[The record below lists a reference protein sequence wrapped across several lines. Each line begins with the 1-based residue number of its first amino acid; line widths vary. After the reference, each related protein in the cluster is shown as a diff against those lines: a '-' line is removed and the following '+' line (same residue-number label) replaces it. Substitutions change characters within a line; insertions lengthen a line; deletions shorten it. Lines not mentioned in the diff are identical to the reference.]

1 VAGRA
6 ALLPIQ
12 ETLDRLPQACTA
24 RTCTYQTCDAVHHHV
39 YESYCGEGRNEYS
52 VAAWRVLWIAGG
64 TMSEQTIWAIHPGKG
79 GAAED
84 LFLRRNVI
92 AIGWPNMGDLSHYED
107 REAYKRALPQSYPEE
122 KPGAIPTKAGML
134 YRFVH
139 EMNVGDLV
147 VCPLKLVQEVRI
159 GRILGGYE
167 HAPDVDHGYPNMRKV
182 EWGEKVPR
190 TSFSQGALYEM
201 GSALTLFQISAHAD
215 EVIALLEGR
224 GIEPVDEEEDIAEIT
239 SDIEDQTRDYV
250 LKQLARRLKG
260 HPFEHFVAQ
269 LLEKMGYRTRVSAV
283 GTDHGIDIIAH
294 RDELGFEPPLV
305 KVQVK
310 SAEASVGEPAVSALY
325 GKVREKEFGLLVTLG
340 SFTKQAVDFAFS
352 KGNLRLID
360 GDELV
365 DLIFQHYEELDPRY
379 QGMIPLKRVYVP
391 EAVSEE

>member
-1 VAGRA
+1 
-6 ALLPIQ
+6 
-12 ETLDRLPQACTA
+12 
-24 RTCTYQTCDAVHHHV
+24 
-39 YESYCGEGRNEYS
+39 
-52 VAAWRVLWIAGG
+52 
-64 TMSEQTIWAIHPGKG
+64 MSEQTIWAIHPGKG

-84 LFLRRNVI
+84 LFLQRKVI
-92 AIGWPNMGDLSHYED
+92 AIGWPNMGDLSHYAD
-107 REAYKRALPQSYPEE
+107 REAYKRALPEAYLEE
-122 KPGAIPTKAGML
+122 KAGAIPTKAGML

-139 EMNVGDLV
+139 EMKVGDLV
-147 VCPLKLVQEVRI
+147 VCPLKLVREVRI
-159 GRILGGYE
+159 ARIVGEYE
-167 HAPDVDHGYPNMRKV
+167 HSPNVNPRYPNMRKV
-182 EWGEKVPR
+182 EWLKGIPR
-190 TSFSQGALYEM
+190 TRFSQGALYEM
-201 GSALTLFQISAHAD
+201 GSALTLFEISSHAD

-224 GIEPVDEEEDIAEIT
+224 ELGPVDEGEEIAEIT
-239 SDIEDQTRDYV
+239 SDTEEQTRDYV
-250 LKQLARRLKG
+250 LKQLAQRLKG
-260 HPFEHFVAQ
+260 HPFEHFVAH

-283 GTDHGIDIIAH
+283 GADHGVDIIAH

-325 GKVREKEFGLLVTLG
+325 GKVGEKEFGLLVTLG

>member
-1 VAGRA
+1 M
-6 ALLPIQ
+6 L
-12 ETLDRLPQACTA
+12 
-24 RTCTYQTCDAVHHHV
+24 
-39 YESYCGEGRNEYS
+39 
-52 VAAWRVLWIAGG
+52 
-64 TMSEQTIWAIHPGKG
+64 EQTIWAIHPGKG

-92 AIGWPNMGDLSHYED
+92 AIGWPSMGDLSQFGD
-107 REAYKRALPQSYPEE
+107 REAYKAAFAEAHPGE
-122 KPGAIPTKAGML
+122 KPGAIPTKAGQL

-139 EMNVGDLV
+139 EMQLGDLV
-147 VCPLKLVQEVRI
+147 VCPLKLVREVRI
-159 GRILGGYE
+159 GKITGEYQHL
-167 HAPDVDHGYPNMRKV
+167 PNVDARYPNTRKV
-182 EWGEKVPR
+182 EWLKGVPR

-201 GSALTLFQISAHAD
+201 GAALTLFQISSHAD
-215 EVIALLEGR
+215 EVMALLEGR
-224 GIEPVDEEEDIAEIT
+224 QPEPIDEEAEIAEIT
-239 SDIEDQTRDYV
+239 SDIEEQTRDYV

-260 HPFEHFVAQ
+260 HPFEDFVAH

-310 SAEASVGEPAVSALY
+310 SSEGSIGEPVVSALY
-325 GKVREKEFGLLVTLG
+325 GKVGEKEFGLLVTLG
-340 SFTKQAVDFAFS
+340 SLTKQAVDFAFS

-365 DLIFQHYEELDPRY
+365 HLIFAHYEELDPRY